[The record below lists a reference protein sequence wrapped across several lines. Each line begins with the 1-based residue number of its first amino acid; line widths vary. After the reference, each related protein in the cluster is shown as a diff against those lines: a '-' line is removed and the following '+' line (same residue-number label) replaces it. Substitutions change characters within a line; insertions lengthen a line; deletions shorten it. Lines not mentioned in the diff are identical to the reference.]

1 MKLDITEMF
10 CFIDDF
16 CKFIKGELAK
26 KALKSG
32 PVLRYRLLC
41 QHPKD
46 NFLLKSELFFN
57 IP

>member
-16 CKFIKGELAK
+16 CKFIKAEFTKRVLESGV
-26 KALKSG
+26 KARS
-32 PVLRYRLLC
+32 PTR
-41 QHPKD
+41 
-46 NFLLKSELFFN
+46 